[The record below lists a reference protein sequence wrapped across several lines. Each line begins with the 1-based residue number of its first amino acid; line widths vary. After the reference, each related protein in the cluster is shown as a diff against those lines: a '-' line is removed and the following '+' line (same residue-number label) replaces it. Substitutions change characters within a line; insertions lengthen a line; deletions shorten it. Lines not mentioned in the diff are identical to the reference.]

1 MEGLRRCCVC
11 NELLPLENFRRRG
24 PSGGSQMGKIYGC
37 CKNCNS
43 KRSAEITSHH
53 AIYVKEVTRA
63 RGSKTKHL
71 WRICTLEV
79 LLLWYLQDGRCAITG
94 KPMTTQR
101 GLGQHVPTNMS
112 IDRIDNDGDY
122 VWGNIQLVCD
132 VINRMKQTLTL
143 SELIE
148 WCEAVIGT
156 TKSKELDT
164 LSV

>member
-1 MEGLRRCCVC
+1 MRRCCVC
-11 NELLPLENFRRRG
+11 AALLPFESFRIRG
-24 PSGGSQMGKIYGC
+24 PSAGKKAGIIYGC
-37 CKNCNS
+37 CKDCNS
-43 KRSAEITSHH
+43 KRSAEISSHH
-53 AIYVKEVTRA
+53 AIYIKDITRG
-63 RGSKTKHL
+63 RGNRTRHS
-71 WRICTLEV
+71 WDICTLEV

-101 GLGQHVPTNMS
+101 GLGKSVPTNMS
-112 IDRIDNDGDY
+112 IDRIDNSIGY
-122 VWGNIQLVCD
+122 EWSNIQLVCD
-132 VINRMKQTLTL
+132 VINKMKQTLTL

>member
-1 MEGLRRCCVC
+1 
-11 NELLPLENFRRRG
+11 
-24 PSGGSQMGKIYGC
+24 
-37 CKNCNS
+37 
-43 KRSAEITSHH
+43 
-53 AIYVKEVTRA
+53 
-63 RGSKTKHL
+63 
-71 WRICTLEV
+71 
-79 LLLWYLQDGRCAITG
+79 
-94 KPMTTQR
+94 MTTQR

-143 SELIE
+143 PELIE

-156 TKSKELDT
+156 TKPKELDT